1 MRGVWECE
9 EVRVVKGL
17 QKRQLSVWSERTGVG
32 KEGRRTSLALI
43 RFRGS

>member
-17 QKRQLSVWSERTGVG
+17 QKRQLSVRSERGQ
-32 KEGRRTSLALI
+32 E
-43 RFRGS
+43 